1 MGRGGAVE
9 VQEAGDQDP
18 QEGVGGEGVALFDG
32 AVDGADEAARAGVVG
47 DGAVEDGGAGRVA
60 GGVGDLADQAEGG
73 VEGGVGPAFGGRRR
87 GRRGRPPG

>member
-47 DGAVEDGGAGRVA
+47 DGAVEDGVPGGWPVA
-60 GGVGDLADQAEGG
+60 SATSRTRPREG
-73 VEGGVGPAFGGRRR
+73 
-87 GRRGRPPG
+87 